1 MRYREKNKS
10 KLTSSI
16 SKTQI
21 IIFTFHINSNE
32 IEKTKTIENKAR
44 CLCYDWPVD
53 HVGSSS
59 EIHLFREVG

>member
-1 MRYREKNKS
+1 M
-10 KLTSSI
+10 KL
-16 SKTQI
+16 K
-21 IIFTFHINSNE
+21 
-32 IEKTKTIENKAR
+32 KLKLLKNKAR